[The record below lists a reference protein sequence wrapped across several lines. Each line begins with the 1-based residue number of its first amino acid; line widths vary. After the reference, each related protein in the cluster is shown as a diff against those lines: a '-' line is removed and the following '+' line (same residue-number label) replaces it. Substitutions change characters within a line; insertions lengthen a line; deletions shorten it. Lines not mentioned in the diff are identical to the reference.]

1 VKIFGQIDPLGGRM
15 RVLVSLI
22 ISAALAGAQAP
33 QNARVEG
40 RVVSATGEAVSKASV
55 TLSGSAGVDLPA
67 ISTDN
72 QGRFAFEDVPAGRY
86 TRLTAQKAGF
96 ATQIYG
102 ARTNLAL
109 GTVLNLSPGVD
120 LKDLLIRMTPQGVIS
135 GHVSDRDGDPVVGAL
150 MSVQFYT
157 YGQGRRQLSPDWG
170 GSVTNDQGDFRIANL
185 APGRYFL
192 KAQARRVATTGQ
204 SRAPSQD
211 ADVTTYYPNELD
223 ETSAKALDLTEGGEL
238 RGIDIKLRKERVY
251 SIRGKLIDQS
261 SNSPRGNLP
270 LTLSKV
276 DGKWGLPFFFRAR
289 ADGTFEFSNLSPGK
303 YLIQSLP
310 SNQAGPDAE
319 TAASVHVEVSIT
331 DGSLDALVLSV
342 VPGYEIKGTVTLEGG
357 DLKALLRPASSG
369 ASAGLIVI
377 DGNSV
382 LNLGSRTLQRLSISL
397 ATAILNSPS
406 ASAAIKED
414 GTFRFPGL
422 AAGTYQLNIGGVPEG
437 AYVKSVRL
445 GDRDLMRGPLDLA
458 SRGGGTMSVVLSANA
473 ADLSGISR
481 DAKGNPVSGAIV
493 TVWPK
498 VPNLGIASGGV
509 KQVNADQSG
518 TFRITGLAPGE
529 YYAAAWDGLEP
540 GLWQGGEFL
549 ARFNADASTI
559 KVEESAHATLDPK
572 LMSRE
577 KMVAERDKLP

>member
-1 VKIFGQIDPLGGRM
+1 
-15 RVLVSLI
+15 
-22 ISAALAGAQAP
+22 
-33 QNARVEG
+33 
-40 RVVSATGEAVSKASV
+40 
-55 TLSGSAGVDLPA
+55 
-67 ISTDN
+67 
-72 QGRFAFEDVPAGRY
+72 
-86 TRLTAQKAGF
+86 
-96 ATQIYG
+96 
-102 ARTNLAL
+102 
-109 GTVLNLSPGVD
+109 
-120 LKDLLIRMTPQGVIS
+120 
-135 GHVSDRDGDPVVGAL
+135 
-150 MSVQFYT
+150 
-157 YGQGRRQLSPDWG
+157 
-170 GSVTNDQGDFRIANL
+170 
-185 APGRYFL
+185 
-192 KAQARRVATTGQ
+192 
-204 SRAPSQD
+204 
-211 ADVTTYYPNELD
+211 
-223 ETSAKALDLTEGGEL
+223 
-238 RGIDIKLRKERVY
+238 
-251 SIRGKLIDQS
+251 
-261 SNSPRGNLP
+261 
-270 LTLSKV
+270 
-276 DGKWGLPFFFRAR
+276 
-289 ADGTFEFSNLSPGK
+289 
-303 YLIQSLP
+303 
-310 SNQAGPDAE
+310 
-319 TAASVHVEVSIT
+319 VEVSIT
-331 DGSLDALVLSV
+331 DGSLDALVLPV

-382 LNLGSRTLQRLSISL
+382 LNLGSGALQRLSISL

-498 VPNLGIASGGV
+498 VPKLGIASGGV

-549 ARFNADASTI
+549 ARFNADASPI

-577 KMVAERDKLP
+577 KMVAEMDKLP